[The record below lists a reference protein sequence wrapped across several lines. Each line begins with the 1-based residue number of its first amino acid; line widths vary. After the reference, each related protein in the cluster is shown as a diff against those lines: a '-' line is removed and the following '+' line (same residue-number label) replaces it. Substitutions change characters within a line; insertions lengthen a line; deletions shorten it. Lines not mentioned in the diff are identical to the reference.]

1 MRCLED
7 TRSSA
12 YLPAPNHFSILARLR
27 TVFRNRLDFAP
38 LLFVTQNP
46 NPTPM
51 NYSLFMR
58 FTRICVLLLA
68 GIAPLSCLGQEPAS
82 QLPDGP
88 NRETVQRICSGCHSV
103 QMFTGRGMTRE
114 QWGGVVSNMIG
125 RGAKISDE
133 EFDEVVNYLG
143 KALPPAPQG
152 NAGAAVSK
160 GAPVH
165 KKSLIDQVGADDKQ
179 IVDVDAAARGKTVY
193 IAQCITC
200 HGTRAR
206 GGERGADLVRSLVV
220 LHDRYGS
227 TIGPYL
233 AQGHP
238 AGKPV
243 SLTQAQIVDLSHF
256 LHQQVG
262 DTLRTGPYN
271 NPLNILVGDPN
282 QGKAFF
288 YGAGGCSHCHSPTGD
303 LAHIASKY
311 DPPSLQLKVVFPQN
325 RAVAREGKEARKPL
339 TVTVTTAS
347 GESVTGVP
355 TELDDFNVSLHDA
368 AGRYYSFTRGPG
380 VKVEKHDPYA
390 AHVALLDEYTDKEIH
405 DVVAYLETLK

>member
-1 MRCLED
+1 MNYSQFMGF
-7 TRSSA
+7 TRNCA
-12 YLPAPNHFSILARLR
+12 LLLAG
-27 TVFRNRLDFAP
+27 FAP
-38 LLFVTQNP
+38 LL
-46 NPTPM
+46 
-51 NYSLFMR
+51 
-58 FTRICVLLLA
+58 A
-68 GIAPLSCLGQEPAS
+68 LGQAPVS

-88 NRETVQRICSGCHSV
+88 NREVAQRVCSGCHSV
-103 QMFTGRGMTRE
+103 QMFVGRGMTRE

-133 EFDEVVNYLG
+133 EFDQIVNYLAT
-143 KALPPAPQG
+143 ALPPG
-152 NAGAAVSK
+152 NQAGGSTPVAKA
-160 GAPVH
+160 APVH
-165 KKSLIDQVGADDKQ
+165 RRSLIDQAGADDKQ
-179 IVDVDAAARGKTVY
+179 VVDEAAAARGRTVY

-238 AGKPV
+238 AGQPV
-243 SLTQAQIVDLSHF
+243 TLTHDQVVDLSHF
-256 LHQQVG
+256 LHQQVD
-262 DTLRTGPYN
+262 DTLRTGPN
-271 NPLNILVGDPN
+271 NHVLNILVGDARA
-282 QGKAFF
+282 GKTFF

-311 DPPSLQLKVVFPQN
+311 DPASLQLKVVFPQD
-325 RAVAREGKEARKPL
+325 RAVARSGPSTPRKPL

-355 TELDDFNVSLHDA
+355 TELDDFNVSLRDA
-368 AGRYYSFTRGPG
+368 SGQYHSFAREPG
-380 VKVEKHDPYA
+380 VKVVKHDPYA
-390 AHVALLDEYTDKEIH
+390 AHVALLDQYTDKEIH
-405 DVVAYLETLK
+405 DVVAYLETLQ